1 VIKTKYEELMKR
13 IEDLKIDD
21 NTKYKVENY
30 IRFANSKFR
39 VAKYAAEDL
48 DIESVVNASIDAG
61 RGLGYAELTL
71 NKPEFLERLNL
82 SDFQY
87 QNLKEIVKIWNEKFK
102 KIVG

>member
-1 VIKTKYEELMKR
+1 VIKTKYEELMKK
-13 IEDLKIDD
+13 IEDLKIDE
-21 NTKYKVENY
+21 NTKYKVQNY
-30 IRFANSKFR
+30 LQFTNSKFR

-71 NKPEFLERLNL
+71 NRPELLERLNL
-82 SDFQY
+82 SGFQY
-87 QNLKEIVKIWNEKFK
+87 QNLKEIVNIWNERFK